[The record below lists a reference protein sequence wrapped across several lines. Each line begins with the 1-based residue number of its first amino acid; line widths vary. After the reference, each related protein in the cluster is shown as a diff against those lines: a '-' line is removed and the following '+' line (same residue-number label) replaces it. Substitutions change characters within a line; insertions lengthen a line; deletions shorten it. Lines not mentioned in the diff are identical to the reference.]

1 MAVRVFS
8 TRMSSCGLGGM
19 LRSAIRRC
27 GGSSDAQ
34 ARGISWT
41 GIKIEFTKR
50 LRLSVARVAALVLNA
65 NPTLTP
71 AQVEYI
77 LTAIANPN
85 GIIA

>member
-1 MAVRVFS
+1 MAVRLFS
-8 TRMSSCGLGGM
+8 TRMSSCGLGWM

-27 GGSSDAQ
+27 RGSSDAQ

-41 GIKIEFTKR
+41 GIKIEFTER
-50 LRLSVARVAALVLNA
+50 LRLSVAGVAALVLNA
-65 NPTLTP
+65 NPILTP

-77 LTAIANPN
+77 LTTTANPN